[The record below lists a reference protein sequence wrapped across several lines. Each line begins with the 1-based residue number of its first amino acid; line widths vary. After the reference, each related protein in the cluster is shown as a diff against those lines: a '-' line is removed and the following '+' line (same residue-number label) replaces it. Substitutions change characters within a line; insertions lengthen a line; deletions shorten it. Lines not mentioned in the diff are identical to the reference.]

1 VCRSV
6 GDGGGLPWFAER
18 RIWEGE
24 KSSLYKP
31 GTTDRGSI
39 QLTEKHWMGRTG
51 HGDLDLQGGGEAGG
65 FKPDV
70 NLAMGGWPDPSEGQ
84 MDGRMYTK
92 ISKSN
97 FAPLRK
103 TV

>member
-1 VCRSV
+1 
-6 GDGGGLPWFAER
+6 
-18 RIWEGE
+18 
-24 KSSLYKP
+24 
-31 GTTDRGSI
+31 
-39 QLTEKHWMGRTG
+39 MG

-65 FKPDV
+65 LKPDV
-70 NLAMGGWPDPSEGQ
+70 NLTMGGWPDPSEGQ
-84 MDGRMYTK
+84 MDGRMYTE